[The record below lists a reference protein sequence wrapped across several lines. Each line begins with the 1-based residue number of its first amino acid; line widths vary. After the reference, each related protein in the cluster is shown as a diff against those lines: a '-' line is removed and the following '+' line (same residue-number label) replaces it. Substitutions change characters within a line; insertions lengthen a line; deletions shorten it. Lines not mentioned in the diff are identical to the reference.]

1 METLDSPAKE
11 LEEIWGS
18 IFENGSN
25 KALAEA
31 HLPGFPIVQLNEV
44 VAIVCEWALKQRAPQ
59 GFAPAFN
66 LGRAMAAT
74 ALNAAIDAARSI
86 KAGKGE
92 YFGVLATNLN
102 EALSALHTMT
112 VFSNKGQTISAD
124 ISAELTQAIALLNTG
139 QRELADKV
147 ALLNKADESA
157 RRISEAEESLA
168 PTTKAITD
176 ALAVITA
183 GQTEATQKLAAI
195 TALQNDLDS
204 LQEESEKVFESNKAL
219 AAQLQSVVERAK
231 VVEAENSKQTETIK
245 KLLPGAAGA
254 GLAHSF
260 ETRARGLEVTKWIW
274 FGVFLGTVVGLVSL
288 AINGVLKDGTPHD
301 IWFHLLSRLP
311 IAAPLVWLGY
321 VAAVQYGNVIRV
333 QEDYE
338 FKKATSHAF
347 EGYRDHLEAL
357 SDVDDGRGQKAVELL
372 AIRTVEILAK
382 DPLRNYARTHRDAAP
397 TQELIELMKQ
407 YFKKGA
413 ADLDEAAAIEPKPK
427 KSP

>member
-1 METLDSPAKE
+1 METLNNPAKE

-44 VAIVCEWALKQRAPQ
+44 VAIACEWALKQRAPQ

-74 ALNAAIDAARSI
+74 ALNAAIEAARSI

-92 YFGVLATNLN
+92 YFVVLATNLN

-112 VFSNKGQTISAD
+112 VFSNKGQTINAD

-147 ALLNKADESA
+147 ALLKQADESA
-157 RRISEAEESLA
+157 QRISDAEESLA
-168 PTTKAITD
+168 PTSKAITD
-176 ALAVITA
+176 ALVVITNS
-183 GQTEATQKLAAI
+183 QTEATAKLAAI
-195 TALQNDLDS
+195 TALQNEVES
-204 LQEESEKVFESNKAL
+204 LQEESEKVFESNKVL
-219 AAQLQSVVERAK
+219 AGQLQSVVERAK
-231 VVEAENSKQTETIK
+231 AIEDENRKQTETIK
-245 KLLPGAAGA
+245 KLLPGAGGA

-260 ETRARGLEVTKWIW
+260 ESRASGLEVTKWIW
-274 FGVFLGTVVGLVSL
+274 FGVFMATVGGLVWL
-288 AINGVLKDGTPHD
+288 AINGVLKEGTPHD
-301 IWFHLLSRLP
+301 IWFHLLARLP
-311 IAAPLVWLGY
+311 IAGPLVWLGY

-382 DPLRNYARTHRDAAP
+382 DPLRNYAKTHRDAAP

-407 YFKKGA
+407 YFSREA
-413 ADLDEAAAIEPKPK
+413 PDQDETPARTAPPK
-427 KSP
+427 K